1 MDIHA
6 KMRPMP
12 APNEAAALAA
22 VKVVQALS
30 GPDLEKRV
38 RAEIG
43 DPLLAMFSLLAKNV
57 NPDADDRAIARQV
70 QLMILAYLVREE
82 LAKPAKK

>member
-1 MDIHA
+1 
-6 KMRPMP
+6 MP
-12 APNEAAALAA
+12 APDEAHALAA
-22 VKVVQALS
+22 VKRVQSLS

-57 NPDADDRAIARQV
+57 APTASDQDIAQRV
-70 QLMILAYLVREE
+70 HLMILAYLVRED
-82 LAKPAKK
+82 LSKARP